1 MRAFYAKDQELW
13 AGCIW
18 WKIYE
23 VMTRKDIVVVTQDY
37 NLEAARGV
45 GLGASAYLDE
55 AFRAGMDKHGPNARV
70 AFVPYGR
77 YSILD
82 I

>member
-1 MRAFYAKDQELW
+1 MW

-23 VMTRKDIVVVTQDY
+23 VMTRKDIVVVTQTD
-37 NLEAARGV
+37 NLEAAKGV
-45 GLGASAYLDE
+45 GLGASDSLDK
-55 AFRAGMDKHGPNARV
+55 AFTAALEKHGPNARV

-77 YSILD
+77 YSVLD
-82 I
+82 V

>member
-1 MRAFYAKDQELW
+1 
-13 AGCIW
+13 
-18 WKIYE
+18 
-23 VMTRKDIVVVTQDY
+23 MTRKDIIVVTQDY

-55 AFRAGMDKHGPNARV
+55 AFMAAMDKHGPNARV

-77 YSILD
+77 YSVFD
-82 I
+82 V